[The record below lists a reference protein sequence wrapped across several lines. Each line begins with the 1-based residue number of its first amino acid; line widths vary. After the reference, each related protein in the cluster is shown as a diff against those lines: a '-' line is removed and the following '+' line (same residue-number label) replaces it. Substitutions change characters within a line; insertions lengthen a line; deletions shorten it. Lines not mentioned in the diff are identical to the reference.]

1 MANIAVKADGAAE
14 QHFARRIAEL
24 RAERGDAVALAD
36 IAEVVESLMTSMA
49 GDISAIDLRI
59 QHELREL
66 VQYIQKAKEEIA
78 AIQPAEIR
86 QHDIP
91 AATDELDAVV
101 KATETATQAILDA
114 AEELGSI
121 AEQAGG
127 ETSER
132 ILGIVTKIFEAS
144 NFQDITGQR
153 ITKVVRTLRHIE
165 SKIVALARAFGQDVG
180 DAAAPRQDKREGD
193 TALLNG
199 PQLPEAANSQA
210 DIDAL
215 LASFD

>member
-14 QHFARRIAEL
+14 QRFARRIAEL

-193 TALLNG
+193 AALLNG